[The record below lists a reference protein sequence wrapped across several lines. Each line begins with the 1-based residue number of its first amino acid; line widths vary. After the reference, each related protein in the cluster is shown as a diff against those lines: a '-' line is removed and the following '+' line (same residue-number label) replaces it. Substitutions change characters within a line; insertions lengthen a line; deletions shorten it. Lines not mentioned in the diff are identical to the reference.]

1 MLTCN
6 QAKRASKG
14 GNNLNQQNLNILLLT
29 HGKAG
34 EALIESAE
42 MIAGKLDNVN
52 AISLMPGIAPEK
64 YTEEVRKELSGY
76 CGETIIFCDIF
87 GGTPSYVAAELSVD
101 FNISL
106 FSGLNL
112 AMLLEACISKNVDN
126 IHELVASIKRVGDTS
141 CVLVQSEA
149 LKKGATHE

>member
-1 MLTCN
+1 MLVCK
-6 QAKRASKG
+6 QVKRLAKE
-14 GNNLNQQNLNILLLT
+14 GNHLNQQNLNILLLT

-34 EALIESAE
+34 VALIESAE
-42 MIAGKLDNVN
+42 MIAGKLENVN
-52 AISLMPGIAPEK
+52 AISLMPGIAPEQYK
-64 YTEEVRKELSGY
+64 QEVRKELSGY
-76 CGETIIFCDIF
+76 SGEIIVFCDIF

-112 AMLLEACISKNVDN
+112 AMLLEACLSKDVDN
-126 IHELVASIKRVGDTS
+126 IHELVASIKKVGDTS

-149 LKKGATHE
+149 LKKGAKHE